1 VKEDSAMQVTLPAL
15 SEQECQLHEIDLRR
29 DARKVVGLCTI
40 VADKLGLARGEVTNI
55 SPGGCGLRLTK
66 RLRRG
71 QYITLMVYPNDG
83 IAAIRID
90 LAKVTW
96 VKDEWAGVEFLGVS
110 PQNHELHRLC
120 GDQLEFHLET

>member
-1 VKEDSAMQVTLPAL
+1 MKVTLPAL
-15 SEQECQLHEIDLRR
+15 SEQECQLHKVDLRR

-40 VADKLGLARGEVTNI
+40 VADKLSLARGKITNI
-55 SPGGCGLRLTK
+55 SSGGCALRLTK
-66 RLRRG
+66 RLRCG
-71 QYITLMVYPNDG
+71 QYITLMVYPNDWT
-83 IAAIRID
+83 AAIRID

-96 VKDEWAGVEFLGVS
+96 VKDESAGLEFLGVS